1 MEERFEEKNVF
12 FSLSLFFSLIS
23 FQKYRR
29 TSNTLL
35 NIIIISTKTE
45 YKGQKSKYR
54 VKACTSL
61 KRKITYNFSPLKFP
75 IFSFIYNI
83 HNTEFQ
89 FKQHLRRIL
98 LFFFIDNQMFF
109 YSSSP
114 YFNINPNTSYE
125 ENKEKKNEEKYAWF
139 SSPFFYHYYYKSLK
153 RIKV

>member
-12 FSLSLFFSLIS
+12 FSLSFFFSLIS

-98 LFFFIDNQMFF
+98 LFFSQTIKCSFILLHLILILILIRHMRKKRKRKTRKNMLGLVPLFF
-109 YSSSP
+109 ITIITKAS
-114 YFNINPNTSYE
+114 
-125 ENKEKKNEEKYAWF
+125 
-139 SSPFFYHYYYKSLK
+139 
-153 RIKV
+153 RG